1 MKIRN
6 SRFFPYPVLS
16 SMYDDYVGCQFEIE
30 VKAKKGKK
38 RLYIDITPKL
48 NSKTLTTMIDNE
60 QAEVVAHFEC
70 GRTRFRTVE
79 KLKANETLSLEF
91 QSGDLND
98 NLEVIA
104 FVVSKKDISRFQSLN
119 NEFND
124 EFGNASFIIDAGSI
138 LAISNQ
144 IDIPVPKDIYDL
156 SNVNSIVSI
165 TSKQDDDNSSS
176 ISIYLTDTKIRVLL
190 PKDTYIDYSGIG
202 KTENQYTPIL
212 HTMFVFPA
220 LVYALDTLK
229 SLDDDKWI
237 DVENNLWFKV
247 IKKKVE
253 AIHGQF
259 DKGIIEQFTSIIIA
273 QELIENPFPVAVNTL
288 LGMEAK
294 R

>member
-6 SRFFPYPVLS
+6 TRIFPYPVLS
-16 SMYDDYVGCQFEIE
+16 SMYDDYINCNFNID

-38 RLYIDITPKL
+38 RIYIEIVPTI
-48 NSKTLTTMIDNE
+48 NSETLSSLIRNDV
-60 QAEVVAHFEC
+60 AEIIVHFEC
-70 GRTRFRTVE
+70 GRTRYRTTK
-79 KLKANETLSLEF
+79 KLNLEELLSFEF
-91 QSGDLND
+91 PSGDLND

-104 FVVSKKDISRFQSLN
+104 FVVSKKDIHNFGCKK
-119 NEFND
+119 NEFNAD
-124 EFGNASFIIDAGSI
+124 YGNTTFEIESGSI

-144 IDIPVPKDIYDL
+144 KDIPIPKDIYDL

-165 TSKQDDDNSSS
+165 ISKQEDDTSKEIN
-176 ISIYLTDTKIRVLL
+176 ITLTDKKIRVLL

-212 HTMFVFPA
+212 HSMFVFPA
-220 LVYALDTLK
+220 LVYALDYLK
-229 SLDDDKWI
+229 AMDDDKWM
-237 DVENNLWFKV
+237 DVENYLWFKV

-253 AIHGQF
+253 EIHGKF
-259 DKGIIEQFTSIIIA
+259 DKKIIEKYTSVIIA

-294 R
+294 